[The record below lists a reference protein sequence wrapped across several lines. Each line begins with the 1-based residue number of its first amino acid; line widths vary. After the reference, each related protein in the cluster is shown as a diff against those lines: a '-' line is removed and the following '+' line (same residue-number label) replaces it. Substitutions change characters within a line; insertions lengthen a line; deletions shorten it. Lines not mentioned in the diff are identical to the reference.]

1 MFFRTW
7 NLKRAYPFRQSA
19 HIFCFLLLFSGLF
32 FLSFRDSLSELAVP
46 AAASP
51 ATGRVIVLDAG
62 HGGEDPGAIGRDGT
76 YEKDLNLSIT
86 LDVGRLLTEMGYTV
100 VYTRTEDKLLYK
112 ESENIK
118 GLRKISDLK
127 NRCAVAAEYP
137 EALFVSLHMNSF
149 GDGRYSGLQVYYS
162 EENGESSI
170 LAEAVQTEVR
180 TVLQTENRRKTKPG
194 KDIYVL
200 EHTACPSILIECG
213 FISNPDECE
222 KLKNEEYRR
231 RLAFAIVTGLVNYCQ
246 TK

>member
-7 NLKRAYPFRQSA
+7 NLKRAYPFRQAA

-32 FLSFRDSLSELAVP
+32 FLSFRDSLSALAVP

-76 YEKDLNLSIT
+76 YEKDLNLAIT

-149 GDGRYSGLQVYYS
+149 GDGRYSGLQVY
-162 EENGESSI
+162 
-170 LAEAVQTEVR
+170 
-180 TVLQTENRRKTKPG
+180 
-194 KDIYVL
+194 
-200 EHTACPSILIECG
+200 
-213 FISNPDECE
+213 
-222 KLKNEEYRR
+222 
-231 RLAFAIVTGLVNYCQ
+231 
-246 TK
+246 